1 VTSAADEFRSC
12 NKGFFT
18 YHAAP
23 MNVVIKWFVFERS
36 VPLEL
41 PDAEMIEEGYDP
53 TVDVDYIDP
62 AGFLYEH
69 FTEAEANALADYLV
83 AEGNGRPVITPA
95 KLPIPLNAMP
105 FSNFPL
111 GGPQDCLL
119 LYQCKTYTLPFKV
132 EGYFDRRQH
141 W

>member
-1 VTSAADEFRSC
+1 MIELFRVTSVADEFRGC
-12 NKGFFT
+12 K
-18 YHAAP
+18 
-23 MNVVIKWFVFERS
+23 NVAIKWFVFERP

-41 PDAEMIEEGYDP
+41 PYAEMIEEGYDP

-62 AGFLYEH
+62 AGCLHEY
-69 FTEAEANALADYLV
+69 FTEAEANALADYLE

-105 FSNFPL
+105 FTAIPL
-111 GGPQDCLL
+111 GGPQDCLRL
-119 LYQCKTYTLPFKV
+119 HERKTYTLPFKV
-132 EGYFDRRQH
+132 EGYYDLSQN

>member
-1 VTSAADEFRSC
+1 MTGLFRVTSVAEFRGY
-12 NKGFFT
+12 K
-18 YHAAP
+18 
-23 MNVVIKWFVFERS
+23 NVVISWFVLERP

-41 PDAEMIEEGYDP
+41 PYAEMIEEGYDP

-62 AGFLYEH
+62 AGCLHEY
-69 FTEAEANALADYLV
+69 FTEAE
-83 AEGNGRPVITPA
+83 GKGRPVITPA

-105 FSNFPL
+105 FTAIPL

-119 LYQCKTYTLPFKV
+119 LHERKTYTLPFKV
-132 EGYFDRRQH
+132 EGYYDLSQN